1 MPLIRNSIRD
11 LQMADI
17 TFLST
22 SYEKSKY
29 DFIAFRNANR
39 EIIQSETYFDW
50 RYLTRPCK
58 QLKPIIVWAE
68 TVQGRK
74 VGSLSVV
81 PDYYMINNRLCPIGV
96 LGDISVSRECRGQGI
111 AQKMFHYLSG
121 LGEMNDYDACI
132 VLPNE
137 DAARPLQKAKWQT
150 VSRLERYVKILDLEH
165 QFKRLLKLSVLSKV
179 ISLPLN
185 HALKL
190 IYLETYLRPS
200 SEYSGE
206 FAADFDERF
215 DELWNN
221 INKTDIIIGLRN
233 SEYLRWR
240 YSKHPLL
247 KYRIF
252 TLLRHDK
259 LCGYI
264 VFYSEKDK
272 LFIEDMASLRGN
284 DYGTCLLYHFLIVA
298 KQEER
303 LSSITLKM
311 DRNNLSGFPLSLFGF
326 IKRSNNKKLMI
337 KQNVNTVETSS
348 LFDGHK
354 WYLTHRDKEV

>member
-1 MPLIRNSIRD
+1 MSDIR
-11 LQMADI
+11 
-17 TFLST
+17 FLST
-22 SYEKSKY
+22 SYEKSRD
-29 DFIAFRNANR
+29 DFISFRNANR
-39 EIIQSETYFDW
+39 EITQSEAYFDW
-50 RYLTRPCK
+50 RYLNRPCR
-58 QLKPIIVWAE
+58 QLKPIIVWTE
-68 TVQGRK
+68 TVEGRK
-74 VGSLSVV
+74 IGSLSIV
-81 PDYYMINNRLCPIGV
+81 PDYYMINKRLCPIGV
-96 LGDISVSRECRGQGI
+96 LGDISVSKEWRGQGI

-121 LGEMNDYDACI
+121 LGEMNEFDACI

-165 QFKRLLKLSVLSKV
+165 QFKRLIKSPVLSKA

-200 SEYSGE
+200 SGYNGE
-206 FAADFDERF
+206 LVSDFDGRF

-240 YSKHPLL
+240 YSNHPLL

-252 TLLRHDK
+252 TLLNNTR
-259 LCGYI
+259 LCGYV

-272 LFIEDMASLRGN
+272 LFIEDIASLNGK
-284 DYGTCLLYHFLIVA
+284 DFGTRLLYYFLRFVRQDEGI
-298 KQEER
+298 
-303 LSSITLKM
+303 SSITLKM
-311 DRNNLSGFPLSLFGF
+311 DGNNLLQFPLFLFGF
-326 IKRSNNKKLMI
+326 IKRSHNKKLLI
-337 KQNVNTVETSS
+337 KQSGKSEEASS
-348 LFDGHK
+348 FFDGSR